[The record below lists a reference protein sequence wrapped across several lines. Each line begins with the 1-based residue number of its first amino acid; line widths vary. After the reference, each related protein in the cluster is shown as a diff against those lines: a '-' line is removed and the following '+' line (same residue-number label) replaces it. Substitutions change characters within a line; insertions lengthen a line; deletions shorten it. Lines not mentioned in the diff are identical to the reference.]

1 MYNEYMNKRQNK
13 LTSKQTIYVKKFTD
27 ASNPNTFLKTI
38 GSFQAM
44 TGKKNH
50 YSRVG
55 GYMMNRKPHVKAA
68 IIEALHKVKITPQ
81 YQAEKLKELMD
92 ATKPIYHEGL
102 KIDTVEDNE
111 IRHKALVTS
120 LKITDAIDNLE
131 NQLSNN
137 GGISIQIAP
146 ETAERLM
153 RIASEMRLMREKHS
167 SQVIPLI
174 PINGPSNGKQT
185 QM

>member
-1 MYNEYMNKRQNK
+1 MNNKKQQK
-13 LTSKQTIYVKKFTD
+13 LTVKQASYVKKFTD

-55 GYMMNRKPHVKAA
+55 GYLMNRKPHVKAA

-81 YQAEKLKELMD
+81 YQAEKLKALMD

-120 LKITDAIDNLE
+120 LKITDAIESLE
-131 NQLSNN
+131 AQVNNQ
-137 GGISIQIAP
+137 GINISIAP
-146 ETAERLM
+146 EMAERLM
-153 RIASEMRLMREKHS
+153 KIAAEMKQMREAHS
-167 SQVIPLI
+167 NQVIPLI
-174 PINGPSNGKQT
+174 PIKEVSNGEG
-185 QM
+185 

>member
-1 MYNEYMNKRQNK
+1 MANKKKQTK
-13 LTSKQTIYVKKFTD
+13 LTPKQAVYVKKFTD

-55 GYMMNRKPHVKAA
+55 GYLMNRKPHVKAA

-81 YQAEKLKELMD
+81 FQAEKLKALMD

-131 NQLSNN
+131 SQLNSNN
-137 GGISIQIAP
+137 GIQINISP
-146 ETAERLM
+146 EMAERLM
-153 RIASEMRLMREKHS
+153 KIAAEMKEMREKHS
-167 SQVIPLI
+167 QQVIPLI
-174 PINGPSNGKQT
+174 PIKEVSNGEG
-185 QM
+185 